1 MTCKSCEAYGK
12 NPLSGQYH
20 FSCLEC
26 CTRLVLSARPNKAAA
41 AGMLAAIDRFP
52 QNPGRERILECVRQ
66 TLTKPH
72 SVQTSA
78 GSQSGRESNDH

>member
-26 CTRLVLSARPNKAAA
+26 CTRLVLSTRPNKQAA
-41 AGMLAAIDRFP
+41 AGMLAAIDRFQ
-52 QNPGRERILECVRQ
+52 QNPGRERILESVRQ
-66 TLTKPH
+66 ALTKHP
-72 SVQTSA
+72 SASTSA
-78 GSQSGRESNDH
+78 GSQSGSA

>member
-26 CTRLVLSARPNKAAA
+26 CTRLVLSTRPNKAAA
-41 AGMLAAIDRFP
+41 AGMLAAIARFP
-52 QNPGRERILECVRQ
+52 GNPGREQILASVGQ
-66 TLTKPH
+66 ILTKHP
-72 SVQTSA
+72 SASTSA
-78 GSQSGRESNDH
+78 GSQFGSA

>member
-52 QNPGRERILECVRQ
+52 QNPGRERILECVKQ
-66 TLTKPH
+66 TLTKPP
-72 SVQTSA
+72 SANQNA
-78 GSQSGRESNDH
+78 GSQSAKD

>member
-52 QNPGRERILECVRQ
+52 QNPGRERILESVRQ
-66 TLTKPH
+66 ALMKPH
-72 SVQTSA
+72 SASTSA
-78 GSQSGRESNDH
+78 GSQSARD